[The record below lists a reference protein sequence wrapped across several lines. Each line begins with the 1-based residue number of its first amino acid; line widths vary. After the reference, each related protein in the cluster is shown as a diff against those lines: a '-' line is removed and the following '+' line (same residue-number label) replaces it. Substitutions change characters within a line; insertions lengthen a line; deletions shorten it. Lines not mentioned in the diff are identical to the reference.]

1 MAETMFKTAQEML
14 FQRRKDTQ
22 DNLLAIKAIEEK
34 QRERPLSG
42 YAKFGG
48 MLGKAAGESLK
59 DYLGVKNEGDY
70 LRDYESGIEQRRVM
84 EQNLRAEGSE
94 YSPEV
99 AAQVLAQQDRFIEES
114 GSNLT
119 PEIKRTSDFTRAM
132 KGLTPEQLNDPM
144 QVAKVY
150 NDFGYTKEAVDLLSS
165 NRMNPYQKE
174 SIRLNEEELRLK
186 QQELNSLYGVGT
198 GAGGGAP
205 AGGGTNPRPNELS
218 EGTNLLVIGVPNVIV
233 NGAPVPKANIEAL
246 DKAGL
251 RAETGVFGN
260 IWNAVTTPFNL
271 LADASQ
277 EVEDQRLIASVKN
290 AFETGAFSPEARRA
304 AKQVL
309 ELPRELTGLTDKQ
322 YDLLG
327 KLDGLRTGGQ

>member
-14 FQRRKDTQ
+14 DQRRKDTQ

-165 NRMNPYQKE
+165 NRMNHYQKE

-205 AGGGTNPRPNELS
+205 AGGGTNPRPN
-218 EGTNLLVIGVPNVIV
+218 
-233 NGAPVPKANIEAL
+233 
-246 DKAGL
+246 
-251 RAETGVFGN
+251 
-260 IWNAVTTPFNL
+260 
-271 LADASQ
+271 
-277 EVEDQRLIASVKN
+277 
-290 AFETGAFSPEARRA
+290 
-304 AKQVL
+304 
-309 ELPRELTGLTDKQ
+309 
-322 YDLLG
+322 
-327 KLDGLRTGGQ
+327 

>member
-14 FQRRKDTQ
+14 DQRRKDTQ
-22 DNLLAIKAIEEK
+22 DNLLAIKAIEAKERK
-34 QRERPLSG
+34 RPLSG

-48 MLGKAAGESLK
+48 MLGEAAGESLK
-59 DYLGVKNEGDY
+59 DYLGVKDEGDY

-84 EQNLRAEGSE
+84 EQNLGAEGSE

-119 PEIKRTSDFTRAM
+119 PEIKRTSDFTRTM
-132 KGLTPEQLNDPM
+132 KGLTLEQLNDPM

-150 NDFGYTKEAVDLLSS
+150 NDFGYTQQAVELLSGS
-165 NRMNPYQKE
+165 RMTAYQEAQIQALKDK
-174 SIRLNEEELRLK
+174 NETERRIHGLGT
-186 QQELNSLYGVGT
+186 GVG
-198 GAGGGAP
+198 GGTP
-205 AGGGTNPRPNELS
+205 AGGSAKPPVPTG
-218 EGTNLLVIGVPNVIV
+218 EGQTFTMGGVDYVV
-233 NGAPVPKANIEAL
+233 RNGAPVKVEDVKAL
-246 DKAGL
+246 DKAGIT
-251 RAETGVFGN
+251 AKTGAFGN

-277 EVEDQRLIASVKN
+277 SIEDERLITSVQN
-290 AFETGAFSPEARRA
+290 AFETGAFTPEARKA
-304 AKQVL
+304 AKRVL
-309 ELPRELTGLTDKQ
+309 ELPIEQTGLTDKQ

-327 KLDGLRTGGQ
+327 KLGGL